1 VVSRIF
7 ASWNRLDEW
16 LRQIEGLRFVASPGR
31 WQFAGNSQD
40 LPA

>member
-1 VVSRIF
+1 MVHF

-16 LRQIEGLRFVASPGR
+16 LRQIEACGSSREPGS